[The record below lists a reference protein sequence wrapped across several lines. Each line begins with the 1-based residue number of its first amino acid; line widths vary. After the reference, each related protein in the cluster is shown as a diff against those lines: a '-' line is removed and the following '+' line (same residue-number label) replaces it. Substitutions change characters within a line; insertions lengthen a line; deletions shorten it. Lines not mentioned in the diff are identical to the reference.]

1 MNSKM
6 FFLKAKEEGI
16 TPSELT
22 LKKTTNISF
31 SLFHKELDNYS
42 MSTVANIKARGIFNG
57 KLGFVS
63 TEDLSKNNVEFLISG
78 IKTTASLIEKT
89 EEPIIFKGSE
99 KYHKKNLYST
109 ELKNTS
115 LEKKIA
121 KLHELEDLIY
131 SLDKRITDVECGY
144 QEEDTEKELTNS
156 YGLKLKSMSN
166 YFGIY
171 ASVVA
176 KDGEEVQSDSD
187 IFVESDFTKFDY
199 QDFAKKVVNKTIS
212 KFKGTPVP
220 SKAYRAVLSQ
230 DVVASLLGALVKV
243 HASAE
248 SVQKHTSLF
257 SGKLNQEILSRKI
270 TLEEKP
276 LEKNVF
282 FTYFDDEG
290 VATMNKKIVNKGVLK
305 TYLYNLE
312 TAKVDSVSS
321 TGNGYSENGKIGTHS
336 VNLTVKPGKLS
347 EDELYKK
354 IKDGVYISDVTG
366 LHAGLNAQSG
376 DFSLEASGFKISD
389 GKISG
394 ALTLITV
401 SGNILKLFNNVIAVG
416 NNSKRLISSFS
427 APSIAVREL
436 KVSAS

>member
-1 MNSKM
+1 MNSKK
-6 FFLKAKEEGI
+6 FFLRAKAEGI
-16 TPSELT
+16 SPSELT

-63 TEDLSKNNVEFLISG
+63 TEDLSKNNVDFLIGG
-78 IKTTASLIEKT
+78 IKTTTSLIEKV

-99 KYHKKNLYST
+99 KYHKKNLYSA
-109 ELKNTS
+109 ELKNTP

-144 QEEDTEKELTNS
+144 QEEDTQKELTNS

-171 ASVVA
+171 ANVVA
-176 KDGEEVQSDSD
+176 KDGEEIQSDSD
-187 IFVESDFTKFDY
+187 IFVDSDFTKFDY
-199 QDFAKKVVNKTIS
+199 QDFGKKVVNKTIS

-230 DVVASLLGALVKV
+230 DVVASLLGALVRV
-243 HASAE
+243 HVSAE

-257 SGKLNQEILSRKI
+257 SGKLNQEILSKKI
-270 TLEEKP
+270 TLEERP

-290 VATMNKKIVNKGVLK
+290 VATINKKIVDKGVLK

-312 TAKVDSVSS
+312 TAKLDGVSS

-401 SGNILKLFNNVIAVG
+401 SGNILKLFNNVISVG

>member
-1 MNSKM
+1 MNSKK
-6 FFLKAKEEGI
+6 FFLRAKAEGI
-16 TPSELT
+16 SPSELT

-63 TEDLSKNNVEFLISG
+63 TEDLSKNNVDFLIGG
-78 IKTTASLIEKT
+78 IKTTASLIEKV

-99 KYHKKNLYST
+99 KYYKKNLYSA
-109 ELKNTS
+109 ELKNTP
-115 LEKKIA
+115 LENKIA

-171 ASVVA
+171 ANVVA
-176 KDGEEVQSDSD
+176 KDGEEIQSDSD
-187 IFVESDFTKFDY
+187 IFVDSDFTKFDY
-199 QDFAKKVVNKTIS
+199 QDFGKKVVNKTIS

-230 DVVASLLGALVKV
+230 DVVASLLGALVRV
-243 HASAE
+243 HVSAE

-257 SGKLNQEILSRKI
+257 SGKLNQEILSKKI
-270 TLEEKP
+270 TLEERP

-290 VATMNKKIVNKGVLK
+290 VATINKKIVDKGVLK

-312 TAKVDSVSS
+312 TAKLDGVSS

-401 SGNILKLFNNVIAVG
+401 SGNILKLFNNVISVG